1 MSQKKM
7 RVAKTSREKNEIM
20 EGIFRFFLKFATK
33 NKLLFLKP
41 INKYK
46 NMADSSITLRIY
58 IPDDDET
65 MKPVDDK
72 GNELDSLTISSGSN
86 EEGYI
91 KGKVT
96 HDSVT
101 VSKTFKVSIKNI
113 GFHKKMYSP
122 NVITTELHISQMTGE
137 PATEFL
143 PSKVQVEE
151 LLLNRRVE
159 MYVNKDTNLSVCND
173 YYVQKIEPLYLK
185 TELFLTLTI
194 YSPDYQMTI
203 EKNCKTFVAQKLSK
217 ITSTQKA
224 NYFLPYDNN
233 TNVAIDLEA
242 EASKLQHIVKNG
254 KEHIFPYLVQY
265 NESYYDFL
273 KRTANRWGEFLYY
286 EHGQLHIGYD
296 NNAQPTE
303 VNDFYSRTYCAI
315 DASMTKSEGS
325 KLHPQATA
333 DKNMLDNP
341 MTKDKY
347 DVAKGFINS
356 LGDKELLQDKYIMS
370 KISSFFGNNKPLG
383 TWAINTVIDD
393 LVAWGI
399 GEKKAEEKNDKFN
412 DKYFKNIDSEAVNQ
426 YNDDKSKFNQFSE
439 INPLLNATD
448 YANLLKMELTAGRDA
463 MIIDF
468 QTTYPNL
475 ELGQKIQVAGEDYL
489 VVELRG
495 YQPSESTT
503 YYEATCIS
511 SAKTSYTKDKEE
523 TITYSG
529 FFPPLLETGHVRKS
543 SLQHAVVTD
552 VDDPLRANRV
562 RVKFEWQGNDEKDS
576 PWLMF
581 AQSAATEGAGVHGR
595 HYKKEDV
602 LVDFINGNIER
613 PYVIGA
619 VNQKTPTPLRTS
631 SIAMMSPVGHGM
643 RITDGTG
650 AGYTAFLASL
660 TPGAKML
667 QGMFPGKDPVS
678 QLFKLSDKEKN
689 VGKRF
694 EGSTEI
700 CDYYGIY
707 SIKGSTDTRNITIKS
722 PWGDVKIN
730 AFTGITVSAPNGDI
744 KLQGKN
750 VTIEAG
756 NNLKLISGT
765 NVKNKFISR
774 VSSNGRESAVSAL
787 TDIPLIVA
795 KKIQDLFLNPID
807 LSLIRNILEVGFKP
821 QEGLLEIQSNR
832 FLKLE
837 AGGAKA
843 GYPLNAYDSQ
853 EKLEQQFKEKVNNT
867 MEMGPSIVRLI
878 NLINPCVDDLIGNYV
893 KLYKN
898 CLNKKLEFNNAYQK
912 LEYYRNSRGNEK
924 FCNKYTDLKSKLWDK
939 NTKEITEA
947 DMGFVEAEV
956 GFANN
961 VELSP
966 QCLLAGVANVSFGR
980 NTNENGRKHVL
991 KRRKEYRALVLKK
1004 ANELLQSI
1012 QDFRKVRLLNYQ
1024 RTWDVGFYFGTW
1036 TKYVPKDYL
1045 NAFKKAFEM
1054 ERLKGIFF
1062 YDSLFKEENEA
1073 LKNLNHSVLEEI
1085 NRQKHKLALKRKVAL
1100 NLLTD
1105 WGIKDQKTS
1114 PIVNNIPLG
1123 PAFMGKAPEK
1133 EEDLLGDQYT
1143 AYVRDLTI
1151 KEGSIIE
1158 KDSALWGNLGKSILD
1173 KVDPSRPVREYKS
1186 WGDTKDGAILF
1197 SDNKTYKLGAQIKT
1211 VDTKFSGGKFNL
1223 ADLGDDPTRRMAGFM
1238 IPIREALRNLGVVN
1252 GGGAEN
1258 IQLDHEVKE
1267 ENGFLIIE

>member
-1 MSQKKM
+1 
-7 RVAKTSREKNEIM
+7 
-20 EGIFRFFLKFATK
+20 
-33 NKLLFLKP
+33 
-41 INKYK
+41 
-46 NMADSSITLRIY
+46 MADSSITLRIY

-65 MKPVDDK
+65 MKPVDEK

-91 KGKVT
+91 KGDVT
-96 HDSVT
+96 LDGST
-101 VSKTFKVSIKNI
+101 ASKTFKVSIKNI
-113 GFHKKMYSP
+113 GYHKKMYSP
-122 NVITTELHISQMTGE
+122 NAITTELHVSQKTGE
-137 PATEFL
+137 PATEYL
-143 PSKVQVEE
+143 PSKAQVEE
-151 LLLNRRVE
+151 LFLNRRVE
-159 MYVNKDTNLSVCND
+159 VFVNKDTKLSVCND

-185 TELFLTLTI
+185 AELFLTLTI

-224 NYFLPYDNN
+224 NYFLPYDNK
-233 TNVAIDLEA
+233 TNVSIDLEA

-303 VNDFYSRTYCAI
+303 VKDFYSRTYCAI

-325 KLHPQATA
+325 KLHTQATA

-341 MTKDKY
+341 MTKGKY
-347 DVAKGFINS
+347 DAAKGFINS
-356 LGDKELLQDKYIMS
+356 LDDKNLAQDKYIMG
-370 KISSFFGNNKPLG
+370 KISSFFGNNKPLS

-393 LVAWGI
+393 LVAWGMA
-399 GEKKAEEKNDKFN
+399 EKKTKEKNDKFN
-412 DKYFKNIDSEAVNQ
+412 DKYFKDIDSETDNQ
-426 YNDDKSKFNQFSE
+426 YNGDKSVFNQFSE
-439 INPLLNATD
+439 IDPLLNATD

-468 QTTYPNL
+468 QTTYPDL

-495 YQPSESTT
+495 YQPNESTT

-511 SAKTSYTKDKEE
+511 SAEMSYTKKNKDNKEE
-523 TITYSG
+523 AITYSG

-562 RVKFEWQGNDEKDS
+562 RVKFEWQGEDEKDS
-576 PWLMF
+576 PWLLF
-581 AQSAATEGAGVHGR
+581 AQSAATSGAGVHGR
-595 HYKKEDV
+595 HYKDEAV

-619 VNQKTPTPLRTS
+619 VHQKTPTPLRTS

-643 RITDGTG
+643 RISDGTG
-650 AGYTAFLASL
+650 AGYTAFVASL

-667 QGMFPGKDPVS
+667 QGIFPGKDPVS
-678 QLFKLSDKEKN
+678 QLFKLDDDEKN

-774 VSSNGRESAVSAL
+774 VSSNHGESAVSAL

-795 KKIQDLFLNPID
+795 KKIQDLMLCPID
-807 LSLIRNILEVGFKP
+807 LSMIRNILEVGFKP

-843 GYPLNAYDSQ
+843 GYPLNAYNSL
-853 EKLEQQFKEKVNNT
+853 EKLEKEHKEKAKNT
-867 MEMGPSIVRLI
+867 LKMAPSIVRLLGKI
-878 NLINPCVDDLIGNYV
+878 DPCVDDMINNYN
-893 KLYKN
+893 KLFLT
-898 CLNKKLEFNNAYQK
+898 CCKKRIEFNKTIGRLKKYT
-912 LEYYRNSRGNEK
+912 NSNVIP
-924 FCNKYTDLKSKLWDK
+924 CNKYDDLKGLFWDQD
-939 NTKEITEA
+939 TKEIKDA
-947 DMGFVEAEV
+947 DMEFDNEEV
-956 GFANN
+956 NFNQN
-961 VELSP
+961 SLISDE
-966 QCLLAGVANVSFGR
+966 CLWRGR
-980 NTNENGRKHVL
+980 LNLPIVKRKTDKNG
-991 KRRKEYRALVLKK
+991 KEYILYKRKYLRALIVEK

-1045 NAFKKAFEM
+1045 NLFKKAFDIKN
-1054 ERLKGIFF
+1054 LQGIF
-1062 YDSLFKEENEA
+1062 YYESLFSGNLEELKE
-1073 LKNLNHSVLEEI
+1073 LLPTLSVLL
-1085 NRQKHKLALKRKVAL
+1085 NNADHKLAFKRKVAV
-1100 NLLTD
+1100 NLLNELD
-1105 WGIKDQKTS
+1105 INDRKGRAGWKIPKTEEELLGNTWNIYVNDLN
-1114 PIVNNIPLG
+1114 IVNS
-1123 PAFMGKAPEK
+1123 K
-1133 EEDLLGDQYT
+1133 
-1143 AYVRDLTI
+1143 
-1151 KEGSIIE
+1151 IIE

-1173 KVDPSRPVREYKS
+1173 KVDPSRPIREYYS

-1197 SDNKTYKLGAQIKT
+1197 SDKKTYKLGATISD
-1211 VDTKFSGGKFNL
+1211 VETKFGGGKFKR
-1223 ADLGDDPTRRMAGFM
+1223 ADLGDNASRKVENFM
-1238 IPIREALRNLGVVN
+1238 TPIREALSNLGVVQN
-1252 GGGAEN
+1252 N
-1258 IQLDHEVKE
+1258 IL
-1267 ENGFLIIE
+1267 NNLIIDDEEDEGNILE